1 MYREGTLTLD
11 DIRQLRRD
19 DRKLTYTKQQVD
31 KSVVCRKEVITKE
44 QFVELIQDAT
54 VQILL

>member
-1 MYREGTLTLD
+1 MD

-19 DRKLTYTKQQVD
+19 DRKLTYTKQRAD
-31 KSVVCRKEVITKE
+31 KSVVCRKEVVTKE

-54 VQILL
+54 VQILF